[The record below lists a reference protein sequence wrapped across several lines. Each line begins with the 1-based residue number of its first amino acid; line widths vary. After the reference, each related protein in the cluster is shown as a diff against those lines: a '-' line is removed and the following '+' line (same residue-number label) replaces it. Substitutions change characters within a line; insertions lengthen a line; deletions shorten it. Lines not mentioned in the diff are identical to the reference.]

1 MGNLNFDV
9 IKQAIKKDYNASEG
23 DYIVNGTYETDNE
36 GVLKAH
42 NGTVFGKDKQGNQG
56 GYVCNFNLV
65 EAKDASGKNQ
75 YSVSPLSADI
85 AATIWAL
92 IGDVDAAVMEDI
104 TPVNE

>member
-9 IKQAIKKDYNASEG
+9 IKQTIKKDYAASEG
-23 DYIVNGTYETDNE
+23 EYIVNGNYETDNE

-65 EAKDASGKNQ
+65 ETKDASGKNQ

-85 AATIWAL
+85 AATIWGF

>member
-9 IKQAIKKDYNASEG
+9 IKQSIKKDYTASEG

-85 AATIWAL
+85 AATIWTL
-92 IGDVDAAVMEDI
+92 IGDVDTAVMEDI

>member
-9 IKQAIKKDYNASEG
+9 IKQAIKKDYTASEG
-23 DYIVNGTYETDNE
+23 EYIVNGTYETDNE

>member
-9 IKQAIKKDYNASEG
+9 IKQAIKKDYTASESE
-23 DYIVNGTYETDNE
+23 YIVNGTYETDNE

-65 EAKDASGKNQ
+65 ETKDASGKNQ

-85 AATIWAL
+85 AATIWGL

>member
-9 IKQAIKKDYNASEG
+9 IKQSIKKDYIASEG
-23 DYIVNGTYETDNE
+23 EYIVNGTYETDNE

>member
-1 MGNLNFDV
+1 MENLDFDV
-9 IKQAIKKDYNASEG
+9 TKQTTRKEYNASTGE
-23 DYIVNGTYETDNE
+23 YIVNGSYETNAE
-36 GVLKAH
+36 GQLASH
-42 NGTVFGKDKQGNQG
+42 NGTIFAKDAQGNQG

-65 EAKDASGKNQ
+65 ETKDASGKNQ

-85 AATIWAL
+85 AATIWTL

>member
-1 MGNLNFDV
+1 MENFNFDV
-9 IKQAIKKDYNASEG
+9 IKQTIKKDYTASEG
-23 DYIVNGTYETDNE
+23 EYIVNGTYETDNE

-65 EAKDASGKNQ
+65 ETKDASGKNQ

>member
-1 MGNLNFDV
+1 MGNLNFDITKQV
-9 IKQAIKKDYNASEG
+9 IKKEYTASNES
-23 DYIVNGTYETDNE
+23 YIVNGTYETNNE
-36 GVLKAH
+36 GVLAAH
-42 NGTVFGKDKQGNQG
+42 NGTVFDKDKQGNQG

-65 EAKDASGKNQ
+65 ETKDASGKNQ

>member
-1 MGNLNFDV
+1 MGNLNFD
-9 IKQAIKKDYNASEG
+9 ITKQVTKKEYTASNES
-23 DYIVNGTYETDNE
+23 YIVNGTYETNNE
-36 GVLKAH
+36 GVLAAH

-65 EAKDASGKNQ
+65 ETKDASGKNQ

-92 IGDVDAAVMEDI
+92 IGDVDAAVMKDI

>member
-9 IKQAIKKDYNASEG
+9 IKQSIKKDYTASEG
-23 DYIVNGTYETDNE
+23 EYLVNGTYETDNE

>member
-1 MGNLNFDV
+1 MENFNFDV
-9 IKQAIKKDYNASEG
+9 IKQTIKKDYTASEG
-23 DYIVNGTYETDNE
+23 EYIVNGTYETDNE

-42 NGTVFGKDKQGNQG
+42 NATVFGKDKQGNQG

-65 EAKDASGKNQ
+65 ETKDASGKNQ